1 MGLVLN
7 FFGDYTLYM
16 KFNVD
21 QVLARSEERKKEVKP
36 ITKVVLPKPP
46 AGIRS
51 PIAKKI
57 LSETPPELREKVRQY
72 GGDVVKESLL
82 KELWKEMSD
91 IKTARGKLSTRSAYL
106 VAEVA
111 EKLMKESAAT
121 ARSFMAGELPIP
133 EIREHYAK
141 IQALTDHAIAIWD
154 KIQYVEQYGHLPVPP
169 EAAPPTLE
177 AESPE
182 ASTLQHQIRR
192 LDDRIHK
199 TRKKLAGQVPKNP
212 SRVALWKEKLA
223 MDEIQRDEL
232 KRKLKSLQYGAR
244 AQRSGEA

>member
-1 MGLVLN
+1 MGN
-7 FFGDYTLYM
+7 M
-16 KFNVD
+16 KINVD
-21 QVLARSEERKKEVKP
+21 QILARSEERKKGVKP

-46 AGIRS
+46 AGTRS

-57 LSETPPELREKVRQY
+57 ISETPPELREKVRQY
-72 GGDVVKESLL
+72 GDNVVKESLL

-121 ARSFMAGELPIP
+121 ARSFMAGELPMP
-133 EIREHYAK
+133 DIREHYAK
-141 IQALTDHAIAIWD
+141 IQALTDQAIAVWD
-154 KIQYVEQYGHLPVPP
+154 KIQYVEQYGHVPP
-169 EAAPPTLE
+169 EAVPPTLE

-182 ASTLQHQIRR
+182 ASTIQHQIRR

-199 TRKKLAGQVPKNP
+199 TRKKLAGKVPKNP

-223 MDEIQRDEL
+223 MDEIQRDEF